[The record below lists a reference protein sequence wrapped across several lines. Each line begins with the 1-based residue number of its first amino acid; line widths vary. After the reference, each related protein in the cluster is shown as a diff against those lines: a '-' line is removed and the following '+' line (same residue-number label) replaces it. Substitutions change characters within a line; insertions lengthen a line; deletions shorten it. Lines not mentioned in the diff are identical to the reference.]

1 MRILSRIGCLSLEQ
15 AREDLDLIRACNARI
30 LEVYSLDEGETTW
43 KDFVILT
50 LTARISESL
59 EEDVD
64 GPSRSPPDSL
74 DVKVGDIGEANV
86 LDVPC
91 TRESHFRPVVTPSQ
105 DQSGSSSSPHRPFP
119 RVSFPIFRRFPL
131 TPFRGSSSRRL
142 TARAVPAEDVSDSV
156 VPRPAKPT
164 HVWQHYPRPDAKHPD
179 KVGALCN
186 GFDY

>member
-30 LEVYSLDEGETTW
+30 LVVYSLDEGETTW

-59 EEDVD
+59 EEDID

-74 DVKVGDIGEANV
+74 DVKVGDTGEANV

-91 TRESHFRPVVTPSQ
+91 TRESQFRPIDTPSQ
-105 DQSGSSSSPHRPFP
+105 DQSGPSSPPHRPLP

-131 TPFRGSSSRRL
+131 TPFRGSSPRRL
-142 TARAVPAEDVSDSV
+142 TARAVPAEDVPDPV
-156 VPRPAKPT
+156 ALRPNKPI
-164 HVWQHYPRPDAKHPD
+164 HVWQHFPRPDAKHPV
-179 KVGALCN
+179 KVGALCK
-186 GFDY
+186 GLDY